1 MTDVFHLLR
10 EKEKAA
16 GVDPDPEI
24 DAFLKAS
31 LQEGKASSA
40 STSFII
46 RLLGLEVIAP
56 SSELDIGS
64 VPMSS
69 SPDKRLGTS
78 WEAE

>member
-1 MTDVFHLLR
+1 MQSADSCAAATDVFHLLR

-46 RLLGLEVIAP
+46 RLLGLEVSFA
-56 SSELDIGS
+56 SHSCCLQCQ
-64 VPMSS
+64 
-69 SPDKRLGTS
+69 
-78 WEAE
+78 